1 MAFSWLKAP
10 STAESATWS
19 GAASPGGADRAQRA
33 ASVAK
38 ALPDSPP
45 DGCYRC
51 QQEITI
57 SFFFDGFGHTS
68 GDTEELS
75 NIGRLYLAH
84 EPTNEKTGIYRL
96 YIEGMGRLLSDDP
109 TGIDGALGAKFKSEV
124 QGFLKGQATGA
135 AKKGATDAAK
145 KIAADWKGG
154 DVRGKVKSSMMDAF
168 NPRKIAENLSK
179 ATTYVPMVVSSAIKV
194 VADSYPPIRDSEI
207 AAAYMGTGFDA
218 RVDKATILFKQIV
231 ENAKTDP
238 RPLKTI
244 RISMFGF
251 DRGGVIAR
259 KFSNDL
265 IDKVCT
271 KKDGAVT
278 YKGIKVQ
285 FDYMGLVDCVSS
297 AYADSLFSKVL
308 SPVLSFIP
316 GEGLVAKITTK
327 GIGVIVGLAKQS
339 LGQYDTPGEFKRVT
353 HHVAA
358 TELRFYKDLDSPR
371 DSKNAANLVEIV
383 YPGSQADVGG
393 GFKDG
398 EEDKSSELARV
409 SAQNMLNEGWSY
421 GVPLR
426 RLDQLEAQG
435 LFSVQKQIAF
445 QKTVNVGGKNMNAGD
460 LFAAYTAQL
469 RAGGR
474 AQLEQHMLAHQKLF
488 VSWARGVHDRTHG
501 PSQGDL
507 LFVNTVDANVYN
519 AIFDG
524 ETPQYDTRAAYYDRV
539 DHGTEQS
546 NAFYQ
551 SKRVDDISD
560 PTVRELATA
569 WVKPLKLSPEV
580 IAFFDHFVHNTIT
593 RLNNVSLGDG
603 VFMQLRSIDDAG
615 AVARIKKEA
624 AAAAESAGKAI
635 GDAYLNAP
643 PSYMPML

>member
-1 MAFSWLKAP
+1 MAFSWLTAP
-10 STAESATWS
+10 STAESASWS
-19 GAASPGGADRAQRA
+19 GATLPGGGDRAQRA
-33 ASVAK
+33 ASVA
-38 ALPDSPP
+38 ARQPNAPP

-51 QQEITI
+51 QQEISI
-57 SFFFDGFGHTS
+57 SFFFDGFGHTAAE
-68 GDTEELS
+68 GAELS
-75 NIGRLYLAH
+75 NIGRLFHTH
-84 EPTNEKTGIYRL
+84 ETTDEKLGIYKV
-96 YIEGMGRLLSDDP
+96 YIEGMGRDLSNDP
-109 TGIDGALGAKFKSEV
+109 TGIDGALGKNIKSQTE
-124 QGFLKGQATGA
+124 GWLKSQATGA

-154 DVRGKVKSSMMDAF
+154 DVTGKVKSSMMDAF
-168 NPRKIAENLSK
+168 NPKKIAENLSK
-179 ATTYVPMVVSSAIKV
+179 AATYVPMIVSATAKV

-207 AAAYMGTGFDA
+207 AAAYMGTGFAA
-218 RVDKATILFKQIV
+218 RVDKATFVFKQLV
-231 ENAKTDP
+231 ASAKVDP

-244 RISMFGF
+244 RVSMFGF

-259 KFSNDL
+259 KFANDL
-265 IDKVCT
+265 VAKVC
-271 KKDGAVT
+271 KKQDGAVT
-278 YKGIKVQ
+278 YQGIRVQ

-308 SPVLSFIP
+308 SPVLSFVP
-316 GEGLVAKITTK
+316 GDGWVAKITTK
-327 GIGVIVGLAKQS
+327 GLGILIGLAKQS
-339 LGQYDTPGEFKRVT
+339 LGQYDVPVDFKRVT

-371 DSKNAANLVEIV
+371 DSKNATNLVEVV

-393 GFKDG
+393 GFIEG
-398 EEDKSSELARV
+398 EESKSSELARV
-409 SAQNMLNEGWSY
+409 ALQNMLNEGWSY

-426 RLDQLEAQG
+426 RLDQLKAEG
-435 LFSVQKQIAF
+435 LLSLQKEIAF
-445 QKTVNVGGKNMNAGD
+445 QKTVNVGGKDLNVGD

-474 AQLEQHMLAHQKLF
+474 AQLEHHMLAHQKLF
-488 VSWARGVHDRTHG
+488 VSWARVVHDRTHG

-507 LFVNTVDANVYN
+507 LFVNTVDSNVYS

-524 ETPQYDTRAAYYDRV
+524 PVEQYDTRAAYYDRV

-551 SKRVDDISD
+551 SKRVDGISD

-569 WVKPLKLSPEV
+569 WVNPAKLTPEV

-603 VFMQLRSIDDAG
+603 VFMQLRTIDDAG
-615 AVARIKKEA
+615 AMGRIKKK
-624 AAAAESAGKAI
+624 AGDTAKSV
-635 GDAYLNAP
+635 GDAISEAYRNTP
-643 PSYMPML
+643 PEYWSTF